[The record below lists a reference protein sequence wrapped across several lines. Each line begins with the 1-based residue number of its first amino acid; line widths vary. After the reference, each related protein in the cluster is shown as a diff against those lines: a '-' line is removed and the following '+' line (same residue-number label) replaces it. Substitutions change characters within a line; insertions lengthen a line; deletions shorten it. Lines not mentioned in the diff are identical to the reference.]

1 MEITRPYQRPP
12 FEDAV
17 VVWKRLLAQRGLS
30 TDLLW
35 ILEEN
40 LCFEREPG
48 TPARFKLG
56 FQTRFSAPPADGAKV
71 TYHHFAEV
79 DARLVFYRLG
89 ANAGRSVCLLL
100 CDAWF
105 EPKGDGEGYM
115 RRDDWL
121 VSFYPGG
128 EEQIEE
134 VTDEKRWRER
144 VVRGRPLGAMDF
156 CMTLAALRELKA
168 HGRVLT
174 PDERFGLKILR
185 SMRQAERGVEIRD
198 PKSEDRRKSED
209 RNAKGP

>member
-1 MEITRPYQRPP
+1 MEGMENTRRYQRPP
-12 FEDAV
+12 FEDALAA
-17 VVWKRLLAQRGLS
+17 WKSLLAQRGHS

-40 LCFEREPG
+40 LCFEKDPG
-48 TPARFKLG
+48 TPARVKLG
-56 FQTRFSAPPADGAKV
+56 FQTQFTPSPADTAKV

-89 ANAGRSVCLLL
+89 ANSGRSVCLLL

-105 EPKGDGEGYM
+105 EPKGEANGYV

-121 VSFYPGG
+121 VSFFPGANEQV
-128 EEQIEE
+128 EEIA
-134 VTDEKRWRER
+134 DEKRWQER
-144 VVRGRPLGAMDF
+144 VVRGRPLSAVDF
-156 CMTLAALRELKA
+156 CMTFAALRELKA

-185 SMRQAERGVEIRD
+185 SL
-198 PKSEDRRKSED
+198 RR
-209 RNAKGP
+209 AKHPA

>member
-1 MEITRPYQRPP
+1 MENTHRYQRPP
-12 FEDAV
+12 YEDALAA
-17 VVWKRLLAQRGLS
+17 WKSLLAQRGHS

-40 LCFEREPG
+40 LCFEKDPG
-48 TPARFKLG
+48 TPARVKLG
-56 FQTRFSAPPADGAKV
+56 FQTRFTPSAADTAKV

-89 ANAGRSVCLLL
+89 ANSGRSVCLLL

-105 EPKGDGEGYM
+105 EPKSEADGYV

-121 VSFYPGG
+121 VSFFPGANEQV
-128 EEQIEE
+128 EEIA
-134 VTDEKRWRER
+134 DEKRWQER
-144 VVRGRPLGAMDF
+144 VVRGLPLSAVDF

-185 SMRQAERGVEIRD
+185 SLSR
-198 PKSEDRRKSED
+198 
-209 RNAKGP
+209 AKRPA

>member
-1 MEITRPYQRPP
+1 MTEN
-12 FEDAV
+12 
-17 VVWKRLLAQRGLS
+17 GLS

-40 LCFEREPG
+40 LCFEKDPG
-48 TPARFKLG
+48 TPAGVKLG
-56 FQTRFSAPPADGAKV
+56 FQTRFTAHPPDAAKV
-71 TYHHFAEV
+71 IYHHFAEM

-89 ANAGRSVCLLL
+89 ANAGRSLCLLL

-105 EPKGDGEGYM
+105 EPKGETDGYV

-121 VSFYPGG
+121 VSFFPGAT
-128 EEQIEE
+128 EE
-134 VTDEKRWRER
+134 VEEITDEKRWKER
-144 VVRGRPLGAMDF
+144 VVRGRPLSAVDF

-185 SMRQAERGVEIRD
+185 SMHRAERAG
-198 PKSEDRRKSED
+198 
-209 RNAKGP
+209 